1 MKQTYVQ
8 FTAGRGPVEC
18 AAACYVISRKF
29 ADEMQKMKIV
39 PTVVDYEDDNEFGFR
54 SIIFKIDKAI
64 DKEIA
69 VIRSKWEGTIKFIS
83 TKNSF
88 RPNHKRKN
96 WFIGCNFFEVD
107 ETKITFDMNDIKI
120 DLMRSSGPGGQN
132 VNKVESAVR
141 LMHIPTG
148 IIVKCIM
155 TRDQKQNLKIA
166 KEIMQAK
173 LDALNDAKENNV
185 KNLFWISHDSLERGE
200 EVMTIKGEIKIY

>member
-29 ADEMQKMKIV
+29 ADEILKINLV
-39 PTVVDYEDDNEFGFR
+39 PTVVDYESDDEFGFR
-54 SIIFKIDKAI
+54 SIIFKIDKIAN
-64 DKEIA
+64 KEID

-83 TKNSF
+83 IKNSF

-96 WFIGCNFFEVD
+96 WFIGCNFFDVD
-107 ETKITFDMNDIKI
+107 DTKITFDMNDIKI

-132 VNKVESAVR
+132 VNKVESGVR
-141 LMHIPTG
+141 LTHIPTG
-148 IIVKCIM
+148 IIVKYIM
-155 TRDQKQNLKIA
+155 TRDQKQNLKVA

-173 LDALNDAKENNV
+173 LDLLNNTKEANI
-185 KNLFWISHDSLERGE
+185 KNLFWMSHDSLERGG
-200 EVMTIKGEIKIY
+200 EVMTIKGEI

>member
-29 ADEMQKMKIV
+29 ADEIQKIKLV
-39 PTVVDYEDDNEFGFR
+39 PTVVDYESDDEFGVR
-54 SIIFKIDKAI
+54 SIIFKIDKVTC
-64 DKEIA
+64 KEIDT
-69 VIRSKWEGTIKFIS
+69 IRSKWEGTIKFIS
-83 TKNSF
+83 IKNSF

-96 WFIGCNFFEVD
+96 WFIGCNFFDVD
-107 ETKITFDMNDIKI
+107 DTKITFDMNDIKI

-132 VNKVESAVR
+132 VNKVESGVR
-141 LMHIPTG
+141 LTHIPTG

-155 TRDQKQNLKIA
+155 TRDQKQNLKVA

-173 LDALNDAKENNV
+173 LDLLNNTKEANI
-185 KNLFWISHDSLERGE
+185 KNLFWMSHDSLERGG
-200 EVMTIKGEIKIY
+200 EVMIIKREI